1 MALLLKENDFSVP
14 TNMRDMRSRE
24 KISGKYF
31 SEIFTE

>member
-14 TNMRDMRSRE
+14 TSMRERRSHV

-31 SEIFTE
+31 SENFTE